1 MDQAGRVRVC
11 VDAAGGDYA
20 PSVVLEG
27 VAQALGEDPLLEV
40 LLVGPEDIVSPFAAT
55 LDRVTAHRAEQVIG
69 MDEHPAAAV
78 RTKKDSSIVVGCR
91 LVREGAAEAFFSAGS
106 TGACM
111 AAATLLMGRI
121 KGVSRPAIAAVLPT
135 ATTPTILLDVGANAD
150 CKPEHLTAFAHMG
163 RAYAQVVLDVAEP
176 VVGLLNIGE
185 EPTKGSLLAIEA
197 FALMDDQVP
206 GFAGNIEGRD
216 VMTGVVDVVVTDG
229 FTGNVSL
236 KLLEGTSRVLLGQI
250 KDALTSTFT
259 ARLAALAVAQPL
271 RRLKAR
277 LDPDTYG
284 GAPLLGV
291 RGVCIIG
298 HGSSGREA
306 IAAGIRVA
314 AQAVRGRL
322 TERIAEAVA
331 APPD

>member
-1 MDQAGRVRVC
+1 MNQAGRIRVC

-27 VAQALGEDPLLEV
+27 VTRALGDDPLLEV
-40 LLVGPEDIVSPFAAT
+40 LLVGSDDVVSPFAACRE
-55 LDRVTAHRAEQVIG
+55 RVTAHPAAQVIG
-69 MDEHPAAAV
+69 MEEHPAAAV

-111 AAATLLMGRI
+111 AAATLVMGRI
-121 KGVSRPAIAAVLPT
+121 KGVARPAIAAVIPT

-163 RAYAQVVLDVAEP
+163 RAYAQVVVGVAEP

-197 FALMDDQVP
+197 YALMADEVP
-206 GFAGNIEGRD
+206 GFAGNVEGRD

-236 KLLEGTSRVLLGQI
+236 KLLEGTSRVLLAQV
-250 KDALTSTFT
+250 KEALTSTLS
-259 ARLAALAVAQPL
+259 ARIAAVAVLRPL

-291 RGVCIIG
+291 QGVCIIG
-298 HGSSGREA
+298 HGSSGSEA
-306 IAAGIRVA
+306 VAAGIRVA

-322 TERIAEAVA
+322 TERIAEAVSQHPA
-331 APPD
+331 